1 MCESRFENLQVVLP
15 SSRQTTVRGDTVR
28 ILIQELGLSSLSQR
42 VTCSPSDGL
51 YDLTQTPPDTALNQT
66 SVNSQNQ
73 RWFLLVT

>member
-28 ILIQELGLSSLSQR
+28 ILIQELGLSSVSQR
-42 VTCSPSDGL
+42 VICSPSNGL
-51 YDLTQTPPDTALNQT
+51 YDLTQTPPDAALNQT